1 MISAIGG
8 ADVEGDVEGAA
19 VEVEVLAAVDEIE
32 PEPKVH
38 TISGAVTNSCRTGSV
53 SVHTKFLPLR
63 KA

>member
-1 MISAIGG
+1 MVVSAIG

-19 VEVEVLAAVDEIE
+19 VEVEALAVVDEIE

-38 TISGAVTNSCRTGSV
+38 TISGAVTNSCCAGSV
-53 SVHTKFLPLR
+53 SVCAKFLLLR